1 MDFINISH
9 LLEEIEFTARVFNE
23 YKGCDILS
31 PTEEELSK
39 EAKTLYVELK
49 ILLGRLATAT
59 GMNMDIK
66 NLEVINESR

>member
-23 YKGCDILS
+23 YKGCDTLS

-39 EAKTLYVELK
+39 EAKAIYVELK
-49 ILLGRLATAT
+49 ILLGRLAAAT

-66 NLEVINESR
+66 DLEANDESR